1 MDFYDG
7 RVTNK
12 PHIME
17 VMEADKEQAIESTLS
32 IIDFV
37 EDVLSNTE
45 TSSET
50 IYIFK
55 RLRLMIQS
63 QYFDD
68 DIKTLRLSNDMVETF
83 PKLFIGY
90 KTRAKTY
97 AKLNNFNLACKD
109 YNAALSLTDL
119 EENIKNY
126 YPEYV
131 YNQEVNHYQKGYDL
145 KTLNNIINSK
155 IKEICK

>member
-1 MDFYDG
+1 
-7 RVTNK
+7 
-12 PHIME
+12 
-17 VMEADKEQAIESTLS
+17 MEADKEQAIESTLS

-97 AKLNNFNLACKD
+97 AKLNNFNLW
-109 YNAALSLTDL
+109 
-119 EENIKNY
+119 IKC
-126 YPEYV
+126 
-131 YNQEVNHYQKGYDL
+131 
-145 KTLNNIINSK
+145 SS
-155 IKEICK
+155 